1 MEDSAIAMDMNA
13 DQPLKNEP
21 SGQERR
27 SNLALIDKI
36 NKQRTYEQQRTSK
49 PATFKR
55 LIQEYFFDILRAR
68 THSKHFRQTRA
79 LYISNRVRSLS
90 LILALL
96 IPAWIAVDA
105 LYLPSS
111 DLWTIAI
118 LRLLT
123 GAACLGLAFWSKGS
137 HDLKTSRYK
146 LALLVLIPSLFH
158 TATQVYLV
166 STSHDTIPAGYHF
179 FPFLIISLGSIFP
192 LTIFEGGFI
201 ASFITGLYI
210 LTELAVGDLFALDS
224 LNDIWLL
231 ALLAMIAGCAAL
243 TQLNMM
249 MRLYRQAHRDPL
261 TGLANRRSI
270 MDFLRREVE
279 YSRSIGAPLS
289 VILLDL
295 DKFKRINDSY
305 GHAVGDQVLCGFA
318 DMLIAQSR
326 PQDLVGRFGGEEFLL
341 ILSATSGE
349 VAKQIAERLRL
360 ECQHQQIGLDQ
371 NIILDYTTSAGVTS
385 LQPGESIEEM
395 MKRVDDALYNA
406 KGGGRNQI
414 IVA

>member
-1 MEDSAIAMDMNA
+1 MEDSAIAMDMHT
-13 DQPLKNEP
+13 DQPMENEP

-243 TQLNMM
+243 T
-249 MRLYRQAHRDPL
+249 HRDPL